1 MGKLVFKFG
10 AMGSSKT
17 AQALMTRYNYEAK
30 GTRVWLVKSSADTR
44 DGADIL
50 RSRIGLQAN
59 AFVITPGMNVK
70 ALYEVQRMD
79 GDSYEV
85 IIADE
90 AQFFTEEQIWQ
101 FREIASLYDVTVICY
116 GLRTDFRCQL
126 FPGSKALFQLA
137 DDIDEI
143 TSVCKCGRKT
153 VVNARIGTDGKVIIH
168 GPQVEIGG
176 NDKYESLCWTCWRK
190 ALKDNGVDDLKGIV
204 G

>member
-1 MGKLVFKFG
+1 MSKLIFKYG
-10 AMGSSKT
+10 SMDSSKT
-17 AQALMTRYNYEAK
+17 AQALMTRYSYEAK

-50 RSRIGLQAN
+50 RSRIGLQAS

-70 ALYEVQRMD
+70 ELFEVQRMD
-79 GDSYEV
+79 GENYEV

-101 FREIASLYDVTVICY
+101 FREIASAFNVTVICY

-137 DDIDEI
+137 DDIEEI
-143 TSVCKCGRKT
+143 GSVCRCGRKT
-153 VVNARIGTDGKVIIH
+153 VVNARLGADGKVTIH

-176 NDKYESLCWTCWRK
+176 NDKYESLCWTCWRNELR
-190 ALKDNGVDDLKGIV
+190 ANGVTDLSELR
-204 G
+204 

>member
-10 AMGSSKT
+10 AMSSSKT

-50 RSRIGLQAN
+50 RSRIGLQAS
-59 AFVITPGMNVK
+59 AFVITPNMNVK
-70 ALYEVQRMD
+70 DLYEVQRMD

-90 AQFFTEEQIWQ
+90 AQFFTEAQIWQ
-101 FREIASLYDVTVICY
+101 FREIASQYDVVVICY

-137 DDIDEI
+137 DDIEEI

-153 VVNARIGTDGKVIIH
+153 VVNARIADGKVTLE

-190 ALKDNGVDDLKGIV
+190 ALKENGVEDLRTLI
-204 G
+204 